1 MKIQV
6 MHSKDV
12 KVVNKPWGYEKWI
25 ADGSPNF
32 KYALKEIFLIS
43 GNKSSLQFHKYKE
56 ETNFIQSG
64 KGLLHLS
71 DIKIDADKFSKGSYS
86 SSELDDYVKSVY
98 TVELTPGYVFHIK
111 PGYIHRVE
119 ALTDLTM
126 IESSTIELDDVLRI
140 SDDTNRP
147 SGKIDTEHK

>member
-6 MHSKDV
+6 MHSKEV

-32 KYALKEIFLIS
+32 KYALKEIFLKS

-71 DIKIDADKFSKGSYS
+71 DLKIDADKFSNDGYS
-86 SSELDDYVKSVY
+86 ESELKNFVNSVY
-98 TVELTPGYVFHIK
+98 TVDLIPGYVFHIK

-119 ALTDLTM
+119 ALTDLLM
-126 IESSTIELDDVLRI
+126 IESSTVELDDVLRI
-140 SDDTNRP
+140 IDDTNRP
-147 SGKIDTEHK
+147 SGKIDSEHQ